1 MTGTLLA
8 DSSQIG
14 ALSPEQAGTLGS
26 WALIGVLVGAL
37 GAGAVGD
44 LVGRRRVML
53 LNIAWFSVGMAVTAF
68 TSSILA
74 FGIGRFFTGIG
85 VGALVATVGALVAEF
100 APAGKRNRYNAIV

>member
-44 LVGRRRVML
+44 LVRGRVML